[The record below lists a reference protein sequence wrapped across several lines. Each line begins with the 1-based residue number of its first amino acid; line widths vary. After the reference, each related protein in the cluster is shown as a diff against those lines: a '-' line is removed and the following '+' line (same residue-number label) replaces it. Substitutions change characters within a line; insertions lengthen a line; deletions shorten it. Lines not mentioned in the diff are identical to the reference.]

1 MKKIK
6 DYDDNCPIDDTLKL
20 ISKKWVIFII
30 RDIFLGKKQFSE
42 FLEEKTMS
50 NRILTD
56 TLKLMEDNNLITK
69 KVFENNIKTKYT
81 LTQKGS
87 NLNKL

>member
-81 LTQKGS
+81 LTQKES

>member
-1 MKKIK
+1 
-6 DYDDNCPIDDTLKL
+6 
-20 ISKKWVIFII
+20 
-30 RDIFLGKKQFSE
+30 
-42 FLEEKTMS
+42 MS

-81 LTQKGS
+81 LTQKES